1 MIKFPVSRGMRDLRA
16 IVRTDPGARL
26 GAFVVAFGILTAMA
40 MLLSPPAVVA
50 YDASEV
56 ADRSIRAP
64 RSITFASPSLT
75 EQERDRAAAAVP
87 PQYARDA
94 GVVAREQ
101 EGLAAAIAALT
112 RVRNDTQLTREEKLS
127 ELTRL
132 PEITL
137 DVAQAADVLD
147 VAVAE
152 WETVARDVERVV
164 QTLYA
169 QGIRQEQLEQV
180 RADVEKALPPT
191 WSERQKRIGVAL
203 VGTHLAANETLD
215 PVATARAESDAR
227 AAIPPIQVQVA
238 VGETVVREGQV
249 VTVQDVEKLRAL
261 GLATTGIDWRV
272 AVGLFGWALLIAGVL
287 GLFIE
292 RYAQEAW
299 VDDRR
304 VVLVGLGL
312 LTLTVVGRVLVP
324 AHTAVAV
331 YFVPFAAV
339 AMTLTILVG
348 GRTALAT
355 QIAGALH
362 VGIMSAQVDLVAYVL
377 VPSLL
382 GIAAVRRATTARE
395 FVAGALNTAGG
406 NLGVLG
412 AFLLVGSRTIDLVG
426 LLQLG
431 LAALMSGLA
440 AGFLAFGAVV
450 LLGHLFR
457 ITTVFELRELADP
470 NHPLLRQLLLRTPGT
485 YHHSLLVANLAERA
499 AEVVGADP
507 LLARVGAYFHDIG
520 KMRNPL
526 AFIENQ
532 TGTNPHDELDPL
544 VSAGIVSAHVR
555 DGLAL
560 ADRYHLPDQ
569 IREMIP
575 GHHGTSVI
583 RYFYQQAVDR
593 GQQVELDQFRHPGP
607 KPQTKEAGIIML
619 ADGTEAAVRSLAEKN
634 PETIRGMVE
643 KIVDEKVADGQL
655 DECDLTL
662 RDIQRIKDAFC
673 ELLLGVYH
681 ERIPYPEDRI
691 ARLPSA
697 SPPAASDR

>member
-1 MIKFPVSRGMRDLRA
+1 MISFPVSRRVRDLRA
-16 IVRTDPGARL
+16 IIRTDPAARL

-40 MLLSPPAVVA
+40 MLLSPPAVVS
-50 YDASEV
+50 YNVGEV
-56 ADRSIRAP
+56 ADLSIRAP
-64 RSITFASPSLT
+64 RPVSFVSTSLT
-75 EQERDRAAAAVP
+75 EQERERAAGAVAA
-87 PQYARDA
+87 QYTRDP

-101 EGLAAAIAALT
+101 GRLAATISEITAI
-112 RVRNDTQLTREEKLS
+112 REDTLLSREEKLS
-127 ELTRL
+127 ALTSM
-132 PEITL
+132 E
-137 DVAQAADVLD
+137 DVSFDVQLAAAVLD
-147 VAVAE
+147 LTIEE
-152 WETVARDVERVV
+152 WNVTARDAERVL

-169 QGIRQEQLEQV
+169 QGIRQEQLAEV
-180 RADVEKALPPT
+180 RAEVGGALPPA
-191 WSERQKRIGVAL
+191 WNERQVRVGSIL
-203 VGTHLAANETLD
+203 VSEHLAANESLD
-215 PVATARAESDAR
+215 PLATARAQAEAR
-227 AAIPPIQVQVA
+227 ASILPIQVQVA
-238 VGETVVREGQV
+238 AGETIVREGQV

-261 GLATTGIDWRV
+261 GLANTGIDWRV

-292 RYAQEAW
+292 RYAEEAW
-299 VDDRR
+299 RDDRR

-312 LTLTVVGRVLVP
+312 LALTAVGRVLVP

-348 GRTALAT
+348 GRAALAT

-362 VGIMSAQVDLVAYVL
+362 VGIMSSQVELVAYVL
-377 VPSLL
+377 VPALL

-412 AFLLVGSRTIDLVG
+412 AFLLVGGRTVDAVG

-431 LAALMSGLA
+431 LAALVSGLA

-450 LLGHLFR
+450 LLGHVFR

-499 AEVVGADP
+499 AEVIGADP

-569 IREMIP
+569 IREVIP

-583 RYFYQQAVDR
+583 RYFYQQALDR
-593 GQQVELDQFRHPGP
+593 GQQVDIEQFRHPGP
-607 KPQTKEAGIIML
+607 KPRTKETGVIML
-619 ADGTEAAVRSLAEKN
+619 ADGTEAAVRSLPEKD
-634 PETIRGMVE
+634 PESIRGMVE
-643 KIVDEKVADGQL
+643 KIVGEKVADGQL

-697 SPPAASDR
+697 ASR

>member
-362 VGIMSAQVDLVAYVL
+362 VGILSAQVDLVAYVL